1 VKISRIDIKDYNRFK
16 NIIFDLTYPQGHEKQ
31 GKPLDKVCIIGQSGT
46 GKTNL
51 LNIFRTV
58 IASHQVPEMKKVLV
72 ESEYGGVS
80 IISEI
85 TDGKITQDRTRFNK
99 EFSALERKKLLQ
111 RHYGDSTALV
121 HFPSEIPTRTK
132 IPTPTNP
139 AEEEKE
145 VSTTVKKP
153 PSGKTTTKAKSEKI
167 VVSEPKIFDFEKTDI
182 SAAWQVFLKDIDAF
196 KAEEERLT
204 QQIVTSLASSIDASE
219 RSFAKFKQWKKDHIN
234 PIENLARALD
244 PVLEAFYVKVKT
256 DIKPDD
262 SQRLKFVELQT
273 SEDIDL
279 SYSNWSAGVKQFILT
294 AVPLFKLDT
303 KNAVILIDEPEK
315 SLYPDIQDRVV
326 HYYRQLCPNAQFFMA
341 THSPFIA
348 SAFEPW
354 EIIELKF
361 DEQGKVSQELY
372 YNGERHVQNFQRD
385 LYQLYWRNFLPEVAE
400 ENKENLTDKE
410 LASISRLKVKLR
422 KLKENNKIDTKE
434 AKKTLKE
441 FEKLVAKLSGKV

>member
-1 VKISRIDIKDYNRFK
+1 MKISRIDIKDYNRFK
-16 NIIFDLTYPQGHEKQ
+16 NITIDLTYPQGHGKQ

-51 LNIFRTV
+51 LNIIRTL
-58 IASHQVPEMKKVLV
+58 IDSHQVPEMKKVLV
-72 ESEYGGVS
+72 NSEYAGVT

-111 RHYGDSTALV
+111 RHYGNSCTLI
-121 HFPSEIPTRTK
+121 HFPSEIPTTTNFSEKKEIPEPKK
-132 IPTPTNP
+132 IP
-139 AEEEKE
+139 EKMGI
-145 VSTTVKKP
+145 KKKVE
-153 PSGKTTTKAKSEKI
+153 KT
-167 VVSEPKIFDFEKTDI
+167 VVSEALKVFDFEKTDI
-182 SAAWQVFLKDIDAF
+182 SAAWEVFLQDIDAF

-219 RSFAKFKQWKKDHIN
+219 KSFAKFKQWKKDNIN

-273 SEDIDL
+273 LEDIDL

-303 KNAVILIDEPEK
+303 KNAVISIDEPEK
-315 SLYPDIQDRVV
+315 SLYPDIQSRVA

-348 SAFEPW
+348 STFDPW

-372 YNGERHVQNFQRD
+372 YEGERQIQNFHVNPR
-385 LYQLYWRNFLPEVAE
+385 QLYWRNFLPEIVE
-400 ENKENLTDKE
+400 EDKEDLSDKE
-410 LASISRLKVKLR
+410 LASISRLKIKLK
-422 KLKENNKIDTKE
+422 KLKESNKIDTKE